1 MQCTYNDTYN
11 VNKNVDDY
19 DANKEGTK
27 EVEIA
32 EPLKYLSNFC
42 RTLDIPLINCK
53 VSLALSW
60 SANFVIT
67 SLEKRLVTAAQG
79 DNTAVHNNSPT
90 NNSFKIIDTKLYVP
104 VATLLAE
111 NDKKTFRAIKNSI
124 KKNYFIE

>member
-27 EVEIA
+27 EIEIA
-32 EPLKYLSNFC
+32 QPLKCLSNFC

-60 SANFVIT
+60 SANCVIT
-67 SLEKRLVTAAQG
+67 SLEKRLVTTAQG
-79 DNTAVHNNSPT
+79 GNTAVHNNSPR
-90 NNSFKIIDTKLYVP
+90 NNSFKIIDTKLHVP

-111 NDKKTFRAIKNSI
+111 NDKKLSEQLKIVLKRTIS
-124 KKNYFIE
+124 

>member
-32 EPLKYLSNFC
+32 EPFKYLSNFC
-42 RTLDIPLINCK
+42 RTLDISLIKCK

-60 SANFVIT
+60 PANCVIT
-67 SLEKRLVTAAQG
+67 SLEKRLVTTAQG
-79 DNTAVHNNSPT
+79 DDTVVHNNSPR
-90 NNSFKIIDTKLYVP
+90 NSSFKIIDTKLYVP

-111 NDKKTFRAIKNSI
+111 KDKKLSEQLKIVLKRTIS
-124 KKNYFIE
+124 